1 MPRFRSRAR
10 NYLITFP
17 QVPENVQRFFDEGT
31 PFLDRVKADFGD
43 PRCCRIGREHHGDG
57 GIHYHIY
64 LSFNTIATI
73 NSAQAFDYFGTH
85 GNIKPIR
92 RTPEK
97 SFDYAGKEE
106 MYDWTTANPHD
117 HLLNVASM
125 IQISGQISSAAQIKN
140 HFCTLYVRR
149 LQEIGCYPIRGSS
162 STPTYTIPIRSP
174 NINHR
179 PSLHRMNATLS
190 SWNGSNRHTLE
201 NHEMRGKLSS
211 LALRPT

>member
-97 SFDYAGKEE
+97 SFDYAGKEGDVRLDYGE
-106 MYDWTTANPHD
+106 PPRPPSECGVDNSNKWADIISCPDKESFLHAVREKAPRDWLLSNQRILEYANIYYPDPVPEYESPPVTASYERYPELLEWEQQA
-117 HLLNVASM
+117 HL
-125 IQISGQISSAAQIKN
+125 GEP
-140 HFCTLYVRR
+140 RDER
-149 LQEIGCYPIRGSS
+149 
-162 STPTYTIPIRSP
+162 
-174 NINHR
+174 
-179 PSLHRMNATLS
+179 
-190 SWNGSNRHTLE
+190 
-201 NHEMRGKLSS
+201 
-211 LALRPT
+211 